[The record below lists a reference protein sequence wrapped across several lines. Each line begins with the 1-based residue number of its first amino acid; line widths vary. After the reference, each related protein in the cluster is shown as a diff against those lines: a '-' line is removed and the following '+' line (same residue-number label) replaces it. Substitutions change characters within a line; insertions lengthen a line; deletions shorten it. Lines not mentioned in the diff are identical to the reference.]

1 MRPDTTRPRLRAAFA
16 FLTAAAL
23 IVGVP
28 FLLAGLTGSPIPRTV
43 PNLARIREF
52 VAGSV
57 GPDTLIDVLVHLLA
71 TVCWA
76 AWALLGAVIAN
87 ETIAAIQHRSTRTIG
102 RVGGM
107 QHVARTL
114 VTTIAIGIASLRPTQ
129 PVDIALPARTAIA
142 VTVDH
147 AQLAP
152 EAAIRDEPNFHTV
165 TSRATLLDVA
175 QTRLGAASRW
185 REIWELN
192 RGRVMNDGSRFD
204 RPEVLHRGWR
214 LHLPTNSAVA
224 DATPTHAAPIRERSP
239 EIYVVRP
246 GDTLSEV
253 VGQETGHPATV
264 AEVRD
269 VVDANRGVTDWRG
282 AHPLHDPNLINP
294 GMKLNLAV
302 LHHSD
307 GARIGPSAAKPR
319 RVDSP
324 PITAPSPPTTAT
336 PSTTTKA
343 PPARTGVAPTT
354 PPDTSTTS
362 QPPNSNTASPP
373 ATSTEHARPNNGD
386 GANLELLAG
395 LALLSSAALAVGSTL
410 RRRRLRASR
419 PGDLAPPAPANVH
432 RVERRLRASASSHDG
447 DRLAGALCS
456 LGDIRPQA
464 LRVRTDGTIEALL
477 STPLKGLPR
486 PWTSTAGGNVALLR
500 AKTELPAT
508 DMSPPATV
516 IELGT
521 DSDGSSIYVDLEA
534 VGGLA
539 IDATGE
545 PLACFARDRRHARR
559 GVTRRRAARHTH
571 GFDATGIDPL
581 ARIEHHDTDGELR
594 DAIATRDRD
603 ELTVVVT
610 TTPSRLRRP
619 R

>member
-1 MRPDTTRPRLRAAFA
+1 
-16 FLTAAAL
+16 
-23 IVGVP
+23 
-28 FLLAGLTGSPIPRTV
+28 
-43 PNLARIREF
+43 
-52 VAGSV
+52 
-57 GPDTLIDVLVHLLA
+57 
-71 TVCWA
+71 
-76 AWALLGAVIAN
+76 
-87 ETIAAIQHRSTRTIG
+87 
-102 RVGGM
+102 M

-224 DATPTHAAPIRERSP
+224 DTTPTHAAPIRERSP

-253 VGQETGHPATV
+253 VGQETGRPATV

-269 VVDANRGVTDWRG
+269 VFDANRGVTDWRG

-307 GARIGPSAAKPR
+307 GARVKTPAAKPR
-319 RVDSP
+319 HVDSP

-343 PPARTGVAPTT
+343 APTGVAPTT

-362 QPPNSNTASPP
+362 QSPNSNTASPP

-419 PGDLAPPAPANVH
+419 PGDLARPAPANVH

-486 PWTSTAGGNVALLR
+486 PWTSTAGGNVAVLR
-500 AKTELPAT
+500 AKTELPVT

-521 DSDGSSIYVDLEA
+521 DGDGSTIYVDLEA
-534 VGGLA
+534 
-539 IDATGE
+539 
-545 PLACFARDRRHARR
+545 CRRARDRRDRRATRLLCACARRHARR
-559 GVTRRRAARHTH
+559 GVTRRRAARAH
-571 GFDATGIDPL
+571 
-581 ARIEHHDTDGELR
+581 ARFRCH
-594 DAIATRDRD
+594 RDR
-603 ELTVVVT
+603 
-610 TTPSRLRRP
+610 PSGTDREPRRATASSVMRSRRGTETSSPSSSRRHHSTSATSMKRLGL
-619 R
+619 